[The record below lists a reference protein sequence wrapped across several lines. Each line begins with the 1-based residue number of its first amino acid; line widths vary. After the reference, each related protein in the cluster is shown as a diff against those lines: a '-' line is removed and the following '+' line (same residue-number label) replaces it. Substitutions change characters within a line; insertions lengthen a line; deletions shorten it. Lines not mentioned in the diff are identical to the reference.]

1 MAISNSQNDTNTGDA
16 RVRDHL
22 ANERTFLA
30 WTRTGV
36 SMMGFGYLV
45 AKIRIE
51 TVALHIHTE
60 SIIRS
65 STLGVLFA
73 LAGMITVILSTWRYF
88 AVRNMIDTGSFRPFG
103 YRIALFALLL
113 VGVGVAIILNLAGYI
128 AIP

>member
-1 MAISNSQNDTNTGDA
+1 MASTEITDA
-16 RVRDHL
+16 RIRDHL

-30 WTRTGV
+30 WIRTGIA
-36 SMMGFGYLV
+36 MMGFGYLV

-51 TVALHIHTE
+51 TAAIPVHQ

-73 LAGMITVILSTWRYF
+73 LAGIITVILSTWRYF
-88 AVRNMIDTGSFRPFG
+88 AVRQMIDTATFRPFG

-113 VGVGVAIILNLAGYI
+113 VGIGVAIILNLAGYI
-128 AIP
+128 VVLP